1 MKVNLSSQD
10 REIIASGTVFLFSE
24 DADFTLRIELD
35 DSSEIKLSVLF
46 KNDATEKQDVKMD
59 ISDNHVILICINF
72 SASGAGL
79 AAPAQIAVIDQKK
92 VYFIFWSYLDGSIKN
107 KPKVRRVTYTL
118 YLE

>member
-1 MKVNLSSQD
+1 MKVNLSSQA
-10 REIIASGTVFLFSE
+10 REIIANGTVLLFSE
-24 DADFTLRIELD
+24 DADFTLCIELD
-35 DSSEIKLSVLF
+35 DSSEMKLTVQF

-59 ISDNHVILICINF
+59 ISDNHVTLVCINF

-79 AAPAQIAVIDQKK
+79 ATPAQIAVIDQKK